1 MVCPWSSKRM
11 TTLRLPNDPRY
22 GRPMAETPTNWDV
35 LIDRDDLHHLT
46 TREAPSRPLEDGEAR
61 LQISAFGLT
70 ANNITY
76 AAFGD
81 TIGYWGFFPAAP
93 GDDGVNW
100 GRTPVWGFADVV
112 ESTVGALEVG
122 QRVYGYLPMS
132 SELIV
137 EPTRITETGFFDSSA
152 HRQKLPSTY
161 NRYSL
166 TAGDPSYSPDLE
178 DAQMLLRP
186 LFFTSFMIDDF
197 LDDNDFFGGHTVIAT
212 SASSKTAFG
221 TAELLSQRDGVTVVG
236 LTSPGNVE
244 FCESLGTYD
253 AVFTYDQI
261 DQLEAETPSVLID
274 FAGNRPVIAGVHA
287 RLKDNLKH
295 SAIIGGTH
303 WDVEAGAEPLEGP
316 SQTFFFAPTQ
326 IEKRNAEWGGAE
338 LEARLGAAWTPFVQ
352 RTNELLTVDHGD
364 GPEAITERFLEVLEG
379 KTPPSVAYVLRP

>member
-1 MVCPWSSKRM
+1 
-11 TTLRLPNDPRY
+11 
-22 GRPMAETPTNWDV
+22 MAATPTNWDV

-46 TREAPSRPLEDGEAR
+46 TREAPARPLADGEAR

-81 TIGYWGFFPAAP
+81 SIGYWGFFPAEP
-93 GDDGVNW
+93 GEDGTKW

-132 SELIV
+132 TELIIQ
-137 EPTRITETGFFDSSA
+137 PARISESGFFDASA
-152 HRQKLPSTY
+152 HRAELPATY
-161 NRYSL
+161 NRYSF
-166 TAGDPSYSPDLE
+166 TSGDASYSADLE

-197 LDDNDFFGGHTVIAT
+197 LDDNDFFEAPTVIAT

-221 TAELLSQRDGVTVVG
+221 TAELLSKRDGVTVVG

-261 DQLEAETPSVLID
+261 DQLEADTPSVLID
-274 FAGNRPVIAGVHA
+274 FAGNRPVIVGVHS
-287 RLKDNLKH
+287 RLGDSLKH

-316 SQTFFFAPTQ
+316 EQTFFFAPTQ
-326 IEKRNAEWGGAE
+326 IEKRSAEWGGAE
-338 LEARLGAAWTPFVQ
+338 LDARLGAAWTPFVE
-352 RTNELLTVDHGD
+352 RTNELLTVDHSD
-364 GPEAITERFLEVLEG
+364 GPEAVIERFLELLDG
-379 KTPPSVAYVLRP
+379 KTPPSIAYVLRP